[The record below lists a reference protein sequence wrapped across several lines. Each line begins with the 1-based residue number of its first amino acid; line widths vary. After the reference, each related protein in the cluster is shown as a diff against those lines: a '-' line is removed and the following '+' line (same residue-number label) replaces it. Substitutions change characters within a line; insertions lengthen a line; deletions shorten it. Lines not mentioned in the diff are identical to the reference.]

1 MPSFET
7 SRLKKATFIDTSA
20 HLSGKEWAF
29 DDHVHVVPK
38 GSDAL
43 AQFVADKLQLILR
56 K

>member
-1 MPSFET
+1 MPSFEMF
-7 SRLKKATFIDTSA
+7 RLEKPTFIDTSA

-29 DDHVHVVPK
+29 DDHVHVMTK

>member
-1 MPSFET
+1 M
-7 SRLKKATFIDTSA
+7 FIDTSA

-29 DDHVHVVPK
+29 DDHVLVVPK

-43 AQFVADKLQLILR
+43 AQFVAAKPLLILR